1 MNHKSLLSRRGI
13 LKGALAL
20 GGAAA
25 GARMLGPFVGDAL
38 SAPAPEPAHFVH
50 IFFNG
55 GFNALFAG
63 NADKYLTGNVF
74 DVTSSNIK
82 EVGSGVFTDASTLG
96 ELPQLAL
103 DHWGAIGVRHGVASH
118 TVPNNINGGGERALL
133 RDGDDCALTKLAHAM
148 GGDSAFKAVHF
159 GDRLPAYKQQPAFQ
173 GVSLERITSLS
184 DALKALGNAPS
195 GQGSGATRADSAAG
209 MEAALAFGNQ
219 PIAMNPKRLGP
230 LGDAYKATLTAL
242 KKPQAAPTVTAA
254 DIDAA
259 YDLGGKT
266 SVSTFA
272 SMLAGAEIMIRGAG
286 TNVVNIAD
294 LGFASWD
301 FHQVSGGK
309 SQNGYYSRRKF
320 HGEGAFKEDR
330 AELLKTFLD
339 RMLSIEGR
347 NVVVCLSGEMV
358 RLPSGDHGD
367 GTVAALFGKRV
378 KQGVSFGVDSKS
390 RFAQG
395 TPGVKGFW
403 AAVAAACGVDSQP
416 FGANPHALIA

>member
-1 MNHKSLLSRRGI
+1 MKNSFLSRRGI

-20 GGAAA
+20 GGAAVGTRA
-25 GARMLGPFVGDAL
+25 LGPFVGEAL
-38 SAPAPEPAHFVH
+38 AAPEPAHFVH

-55 GFNALFAG
+55 GLNALFAG
-63 NADKYLTGNVF
+63 NADKFVSGNVF

-82 EVGSGVFTDASTLG
+82 EVGNGVVTDAATFG
-96 ELPQLAL
+96 QFPQFAL
-103 DHWGAIGVRHGVASH
+103 DHWAAVGIRHGVASH
-118 TVPNNINGGGERALL
+118 TVPNNINGGGERAILL
-133 RDGDDCALTKLAHAM
+133 DGNDSALTKLAHAM

-184 DALKALGNAPS
+184 DALSSLGA
-195 GQGSGATRADSAAG
+195 GGATGAGVSTTRSSSAAG
-209 MEAALAFGNQ
+209 LETSAAFGNQ

-230 LGDAYKATLTAL
+230 LGDAYKGAVAAL
-242 KKPQAAPTVTAA
+242 KKPQPAAAPVTAA

-259 YDLGGKT
+259 YGLDGKT

-272 SMLAGAEIMIRGAG
+272 SMLAGAELMIRGAG
-286 TNVVNIAD
+286 TNVVNITD

-309 SQNGYYSRRKF
+309 SQNGFYSRRKF
-320 HGEGAFKEDR
+320 LGQGAFKENR
-330 AELLKTFLD
+330 AALLKTFLD
-339 RMLSIEGR
+339 RMLGIEGR

-367 GTVAALFGKRV
+367 GTVAALFGKKV
-378 KQGVSFGVDSKS
+378 KQGVSFGVDARS
-390 RFAQG
+390 RFNPN
-395 TPGVKGFW
+395 TPNQKGFW

-416 FGANPHALIA
+416 FGANPHPIIL